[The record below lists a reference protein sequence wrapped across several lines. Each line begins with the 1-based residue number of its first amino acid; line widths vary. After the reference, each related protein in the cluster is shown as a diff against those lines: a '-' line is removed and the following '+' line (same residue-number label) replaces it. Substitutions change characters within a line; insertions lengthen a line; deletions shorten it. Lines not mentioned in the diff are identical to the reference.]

1 MYRHTGKP
9 AEFLPKGCRGLQGHL
24 ELRFQAPGDDG
35 EHYDYDDNDSNDNYD
50 DDNEYDDEDMD
61 LILFG
66 AHKEELVATLAPGC
80 LHMCCLK
87 TGTISIRFL

>member
-24 ELRFQAPGDDG
+24 ELRFQAPGNDG
-35 EHYDYDDNDSNDNYD
+35 EDYDYDDNDYDDGDDNYYD
-50 DDNEYDDEDMD
+50 DDDMD

-87 TGTISIRFL
+87 TMSIRFL